1 MHIYIYT
8 QEHTITD
15 IDTSNSSPSHTLD
28 VVKLGVQC
36 SVFTMPFRDEC
47 DSESAVRAEI
57 GTGGRSQRGLPVT
70 AVSAEQAVTQG

>member
-1 MHIYIYT
+1 MY
-8 QEHTITD
+8 EHTIPEID
-15 IDTSNSSPSHTLD
+15 ISNSGPSHTLV
-28 VVKLGVQC
+28 VVKLKVQ
-36 SVFTMPFRDEC
+36 SSGFTMPFRDEC